1 MRFATSVC
9 NTAQS
14 LYLAYPALG
23 SRRLSGERAW
33 AGALPSRLL
42 FPSAASVDRRKRQP
56 ARRPHP
62 PPAARHRARHVSP
75 VPRHSLL
82 RLHPFTT
89 SALAPTLLSAC
100 APPAEGPW
108 APTWPRRHQWQ
119 NRASRL
125 PRPLSAPP
133 PRGRRGGPG
142 MSRALSRCAGCA
154 CFAACC
160 VSACARSGGWG
171 ECRRNAV
178 EAAEASSS
186 TGRRERRG
194 CQGRPGWGKDCFPG
208 KGRKWVSR
216 AAPTALSGEV
226 RKNCSRLSHFMV
238 ISLEPPHK
246 LRHVRNISNYCV
258 VAAHGAVMII
268 S

>member
-33 AGALPSRLL
+33 AGELPSRLL
-42 FPSAASVDRRKRQP
+42 FPSAASIDRRKRRP

-62 PPAARHRARHVSP
+62 PPAARHRARQVSP

-82 RLHPFTT
+82 RLQPFTT

-125 PRPLSAPP
+125 PRPLSVPP
-133 PRGRRGGPG
+133 PRRRAGPRDGSCTFPLRRLCLLCRVLCKRVCKVGRVGGVSTKRG
-142 MSRALSRCAGCA
+142 
-154 CFAACC
+154 
-160 VSACARSGGWG
+160 
-171 ECRRNAV
+171 
-178 EAAEASSS
+178 
-186 TGRRERRG
+186 
-194 CQGRPGWGKDCFPG
+194 
-208 KGRKWVSR
+208 
-216 AAPTALSGEV
+216 
-226 RKNCSRLSHFMV
+226 
-238 ISLEPPHK
+238 
-246 LRHVRNISNYCV
+246 
-258 VAAHGAVMII
+258 
-268 S
+268 

>member
-1 MRFATSVC
+1 
-9 NTAQS
+9 
-14 LYLAYPALG
+14 
-23 SRRLSGERAW
+23 
-33 AGALPSRLL
+33 
-42 FPSAASVDRRKRQP
+42 
-56 ARRPHP
+56 
-62 PPAARHRARHVSP
+62 
-75 VPRHSLL
+75 
-82 RLHPFTT
+82 
-89 SALAPTLLSAC
+89 
-100 APPAEGPW
+100 
-108 APTWPRRHQWQ
+108 
-119 NRASRL
+119 
-125 PRPLSAPP
+125 
-133 PRGRRGGPG
+133 

-238 ISLEPPHK
+238 ISLEPPPQTPSRQEHQQ
-246 LRHVRNISNYCV
+246 LLCSSGTWSSNDHLLSTARAQVCYLNPITGILV
-258 VAAHGAVMII
+258 QLSRVDGFTKKR
-268 S
+268 